1 MEQAYI
7 FEILGVD
14 AMGERFRIGL
24 VGCGYWGS
32 KYLRLLREHPAID
45 LAFVVDAE
53 ADRLRAAEDSFK
65 GVPTFS
71 SLEDAVSKSGA
82 PRAVVVATPASSHRS
97 VVATCLDMG
106 LDVLVE
112 KPMALTTEDALA
124 MVHRSKERGRLLFP
138 GHVFAFNDA
147 VRYLS
152 SQVKNNRLGKILY
165 AVCSRTSLGPIRRDV
180 NALWDL
186 IPHDL
191 TILEALGLTQPH
203 EVWSNGDSFLQ
214 ADIEDV
220 VVSGLRYPGGQ
231 AAYIHTSWLSPAK
244 VRQVSVVG
252 TDAMAVFDDTAI
264 DNPVQIFDKGI
275 TQAQT
280 QTYGEFKS
288 QVRTGDTYL
297 PKITSREPLRNM
309 VDAFL
314 ECLAAN
320 EYPIEEV
327 RRSVMTVHVVEALSQ
342 ALRQGGHRSIKDWSF
357 VDAL

>member
-1 MEQAYI
+1 MAEA
-7 FEILGVD
+7 
-14 AMGERFRIGL
+14 FRVGL

-32 KYLRLLREHPAID
+32 KYLRLLKEHPSIE

-53 ADRLRAAEDSFK
+53 ADRLRAVDSSFK
-65 GVPTFS
+65 GVPTFTS
-71 SLEDAVSKSGA
+71 IQDAVSKTRA
-82 PRAVVVATPASSHRS
+82 ARAVVVATPASSHRG
-97 VVATCLDMG
+97 VVTDCLDLG

-124 MVHRSKERGRLLFP
+124 MARRSKETGRLLFP
-138 GHVFAFNDA
+138 GHVYAFNDA

-152 SQVKNNRLGKILY
+152 DQVAKKRLGKVLY
-165 AVCSRTSLGPIRRDV
+165 AVCARTSLGPIRRDV

-191 TILEALGLTQPH
+191 TILETLGLSKPR

-244 VRQVSVVG
+244 VRQVTVVG
-252 TDAMAVFDDTAI
+252 TDAMAIFDDTAI

-275 TQAQT
+275 TQEPT

-297 PKITSREPLRNM
+297 PKITPKEPLRNM

-314 ECLAAN
+314 KCLASN
-320 EYPIEEV
+320 QYPTEEV
-327 RRSVMTVHVVEALSQ
+327 RGSIMTVHVVEALSQ
-342 ALRQGGHRSIKDWSF
+342 ALRHGGLRPIKDWSF
-357 VDAL
+357 LDAF